1 MIDNRHIQSA
11 HPLLTT
17 ALLVFLVTLGVL
29 AGARDGQA
37 QTKMCIPPPG
47 YVAGLSGA
55 PRWWDGK
62 DQNGV
67 LIPSYDFS
75 DPQWDP
81 RWVGARADGY
91 GGGTTDDA
99 RFRAQF
105 NSENGKTYLYLSW
118 FVNVAPTF
126 SPQNTSVYLGL
137 SPVPGNGNANPTA
150 TIIQATFV
158 ADTGNVA
165 NASTDGAQANPATLT
180 AAKWG
185 VSLVQ
190 GNASAGF
197 TSPPTPP
204 AWFSDTSDPLSFVN
218 TARAWAN
225 PLNNHQWAINFRI
238 PIDPSGTSGVNIGST
253 SNFKIWYYI
262 QPDLELTGGNIGFIP
277 YTWPRTGADVTA
289 YVVTTGIS
297 GTQYPDPNTWSDASL
312 QDPKSEATCLNG
324 VALGDDQIG
333 TTNMP
338 SSAIDPNAS
347 NTFFAAPSNYGPGVN
362 PNVIKARFR
371 IANWGSQV
379 GDLTATSWQD
389 IPNLNAVTDTLGIPA
404 GTSSSPTHGNITATL
419 NFTDSTQPNFPAVH
433 DLHCQIVGK
442 SGFDIGG
449 KHVNGDNSC
458 PNATPTLEPHQ
469 CILVSLTGNNVDF
482 VRDIAFHN
490 MDFSVVDFAQRADI
504 SIKGLPA
511 MGNGRDV
518 FMFLELR
525 NMPGFP
531 TIGSG
536 VPLPSGRP
544 SLSGSGARQPNAFDA
559 AGVIPSYVV
568 HSYYDT
574 GKSVTINGVKHS
586 LYQPLTSFGYFI
598 QHTGLF
604 FGWQPS
610 MEGAA
615 PVRPLTYKVTVPN
628 DSAVKI
634 NTTIDVVNLT
644 TWWIWGILIVII
656 LILLIIGWLIALWF
670 RRRPAAV

>member
-1 MIDNRHIQSA
+1 MIDHRYIPFV
-11 HPLLTT
+11 HPLFSR
-17 ALLVFLVTLGVL
+17 ALLVFLVILGVS
-29 AGARDGQA
+29 AVAQA

-67 LIPSYDFS
+67 VIPSYDFT

-91 GGGTTDDA
+91 GGGTTNDA

-105 NSENGKTYLYLSW
+105 NTENAKTYLYLSW

-126 SPQNTSVYLGL
+126 SPQNTSLYLGL
-137 SPVPGNGNANPTA
+137 SPAQGDNNPNPIA
-150 TIIQATFV
+150 TIIQATFL

-165 NASTDGAQANPATLT
+165 NASTDGTQANPAALT
-180 AAKWG
+180 AGKWG

-197 TSPPTPP
+197 SPPTPLP
-204 AWFSDTSDPLSFVN
+204 GWFSDTTDPLSFMN

-225 PLNNHQWAINFRI
+225 PLNNHQWAINYRI
-238 PIDPSGTSGVNIGST
+238 PIDPSGTTGVNIGNT
-253 SNFKIWYYI
+253 TGFKIWFYI
-262 QPDLELTGGNIGFIP
+262 QPDLELTGGTVGFIP
-277 YTWPRTGADVTA
+277 YTWPRTTTSVTA

-312 QDPKSEATCLNG
+312 QDPTGEGSCLNG

-333 TTNMP
+333 TTNTP
-338 SSAIDPNAS
+338 TSYIDPNGS
-347 NTFFAAPSNYGPGVN
+347 NTFFAAPSNYGTKVD

-389 IPNLNAVTDTLGIPA
+389 IPNLSAVNDTLGIPV
-404 GTSSSPTHGNITATL
+404 GTSSVPTHGNITQKL
-419 NFTDSTQPNFPAVH
+419 DFTDSTQPNFPAVH

-442 SGFDIGG
+442 SGFDVGG
-449 KHVNGDNSC
+449 THVNGDNTC
-458 PNATPTLEPHQ
+458 PNPTPTLESHQ

-504 SIKGLPA
+504 STKGLPA

-518 FMFLELR
+518 YMFLELR

-531 TIGSG
+531 TVGSG
-536 VPLPSGRP
+536 ARLPSGRP

-574 GKSVTINGVKHS
+574 GESVTIKGVKHP

-598 QHTGLF
+598 QHTGVF

-615 PVRPLTYKVTVPN
+615 PVRPPLTFKVTVPN
-628 DSAVKI
+628 DGAVKI
-634 NTTIDVVNLT
+634 NTTIDVVDLT
-644 TWWIWGILIVII
+644 TWWVWVII
-656 LILLIIGWLIALWF
+656 IVILLIPLIIGLLIALSF
-670 RRRPAAV
+670 RRRQATP